1 MDNKFGKDL
10 SLNEFLSKTGYKRS
24 SFYDRLDDMYGEKG
38 AYKIP
43 QYKFKKIGRKLGERE
58 DQKKGDNDFLFKKE
72 WADLAVV
79 LTRMYK
85 NNPMYSKASSYKKM
99 NLDKFQAFNAY
110 CLNEIENLND
120 NHKNEVKTHP
130 IYGAMIMEK
139 IMLERVQEQ
148 MNVLFRYLSDS
159 SIEQRT
165 IVFQHLDISI
175 SQLLLECFVIGENT
189 KSTIKH
195 DANEFQKFFLG
206 DFMYTFMDLFIAELL
221 AKEVDEEFINEKRE
235 FIENYA
241 EKNIETTSISME
253 QYIEKREKQAI
264 EIAMNTPTFDLLL
277 EGYVAKYNLSDS
289 QKVVLYDF
297 AKQLEEYRLEYGKQ
311 VSECK
316 ETVSHVFSVMNA
328 EILRRN

>member
-10 SLNEFLSKTGYKRS
+10 SLNEFLSKTGYKKS

-159 SIEQRT
+159 
-165 IVFQHLDISI
+165 
-175 SQLLLECFVIGENT
+175 
-189 KSTIKH
+189 
-195 DANEFQKFFLG
+195 
-206 DFMYTFMDLFIAELL
+206 
-221 AKEVDEEFINEKRE
+221 
-235 FIENYA
+235 
-241 EKNIETTSISME
+241 
-253 QYIEKREKQAI
+253 
-264 EIAMNTPTFDLLL
+264 
-277 EGYVAKYNLSDS
+277 

-297 AKQLEEYRLEYGKQ
+297 AKQLEEYRLQYGKQ
-311 VSECK
+311 VSDCK